1 MRKQNLLS
9 KKISKQVSSINN
21 LLENYFNS
29 LRRFILDAKRLR
41 FDKNN
46 KVFLIVVS
54 TIFLTL
60 VYFLIPTAYNKELI
74 QKEIKDQI
82 YQKYKIVVK
91 FDNGIQYNF
100 FPKPHFSSK
109 NLFILNDQRKIGDVK
124 NFKIFINFK
133 NFFKFNKIQTQDV
146 VLDKVDFNIKKSDL
160 SFFTNLLKTEPNRDK
175 IKIRRSNIFFTNK
188 DNEVLFINQINDSQF
203 YYDLKN
209 LKNVLVSKSKVFNV
223 PYKLIIGNDKL
234 NEILEFEFVSKKLV
248 LKIENETDY
257 KKKNDTGNLKISFK
271 NKNNTFKYQINQ
283 NTLDIT
289 SKDNNRI
296 FKGLIEF
303 KPFYLV
309 SNFKYQTFRIKDL
322 LENPFFMEILRSQI
336 LNNKNLNAKINFD
349 VKDVYD
355 FDRFSDLSLKLKIE
369 EGNYNF
375 SNSNI
380 IWKEN
385 VNVRFS
391 DSFLNFNKEKI
402 NLNGRTSFDVKN
414 QDEFYKFF
422 QIKKDLRKDIKK
434 IELDF
439 NYDFNDE
446 KITFDNLRIDDR
458 SNKKIE
464 EIVSNFNSKSKK
476 FFNKVTF
483 KNFVNDILLAYFG

>member
-9 KKISKQVSSINN
+9 KKISKQISSINN

-29 LRRFILDAKRLR
+29 LRRFILDTKRFR

-46 KVFLIVVS
+46 KVFLIIVS
-54 TIFLTL
+54 IIFLIL

-74 QKEIKDQI
+74 QKEIKNQI
-82 YQKYKIVVK
+82 YQKYNIVVK
-91 FDNGIQYNF
+91 FDNEIQYNF
-100 FPKPHFSSK
+100 FPKPNFSSK
-109 NLFILNDQRKIGDVK
+109 NLFILNDQRKIADVK
-124 NFKIFINFK
+124 NFKIFVDFK
-133 NFFKFNKIQTQDV
+133 NFFKFNQIQTQDII
-146 VLDKVDFNIKKSDL
+146 LDKVDFNIKKSDL
-160 SFFTNLLKTEPNRDK
+160 SFFTILLKTEPNRDK
-175 IKIRRSNIFFTNK
+175 IKIRKSNIFFTNK
-188 DNEVLFINQINDSQF
+188 DNEVLFINQVNDSQF

-223 PYKLIIGNDKL
+223 PYKLTIRNDKL
-234 NEILEFEFVSKKLV
+234 NEIFDFEFISKKLV

-271 NKNNTFKYQINQ
+271 NKNNIFEYKIGK
-283 NTLDIT
+283 NTLDII
-289 SKDNNRI
+289 SKDNNKI

-303 KPFYLV
+303 KPFYLI
-309 SNFKYQTFRIKDL
+309 SNFSYQTFRIKDL
-322 LENPFFMEILRSQI
+322 LENPFFMEILKSQI
-336 LNNKNLNAKINFD
+336 LSNKNLNAKINFD
-349 VKDVYD
+349 VKNIYD

-375 SNSNI
+375 SNSKI

-385 VNVRFS
+385 VNVSFL
-391 DSFLNFNKEKI
+391 DSFLNFDKEKI

-422 QIKKDLRKDIKK
+422 QIKKDLRKNIKK

-439 NYDFNDE
+439 NYDFFEE
-446 KITFDNLRIDDR
+446 KITFDNLRIDNK

-464 EIVSNFNSKSKK
+464 AIVSNFNSKSQK

-483 KNFVNDILLAYFG
+483 KNFVNNILLSYFG

>member
-46 KVFLIVVS
+46 KVFLIIVS

-60 VYFLIPTAYNKELI
+60 IYFLIPTAYNKELI
-74 QKEIKDQI
+74 QKEIKNQI
-82 YQKYKIVVK
+82 YQKYNIVVK

-109 NLFILNDQRKIGDVK
+109 NLFILNNQRKIGDVK

-146 VLDKVDFNIKKSDL
+146 VLDKVDFNLKKSDL

-203 YYDLKN
+203 YYDLKS

-223 PYKLIIGNDKL
+223 PYKLIIRNDKL
-234 NEILEFEFVSKKLV
+234 NEILDFEFVSKKLV

-271 NKNNTFKYQINQ
+271 NKNSIFKYQINQ

>member
-9 KKISKQVSSINN
+9 KKIGKQILTINN
-21 LLENYFNS
+21 LLESYFNS

-46 KVFLIVVS
+46 KAFLVIVS
-54 TIFLTL
+54 IIFLTL
-60 VYFLIPTAYNKELI
+60 VYFLIPTAFNKELI
-74 QKEIKDQI
+74 QKEIKNQI
-82 YQKYKIVVK
+82 FQKYNISVE
-91 FDNGIQYNF
+91 FDNNIQYNF

-109 NLFILNDQRKIGDVK
+109 NLFILNDQKKIGEAK
-124 NFKIFINFK
+124 NFKVFINFK
-133 NFFKFNKIQTQDV
+133 NFFKFNQIQTQDI

-160 SFFTNLLKTEPNRDK
+160 SFFSNLLKTEPNRNK
-175 IKIRRSNIFFTNK
+175 IKIKRSNIFFMNK
-188 DNEVLFINQINDSQF
+188 DNEVLFINQIDDSHI

-209 LKNVLVSKSKVFNV
+209 LKNIFVSKSKVFNV

-234 NEILEFEFVSKKLV
+234 NEILDFEFVSKKLV

-385 VNVRFS
+385 VNVSFS

>member
-46 KVFLIVVS
+46 KVFLIIVS

-74 QKEIKDQI
+74 QKEIKNQI
-82 YQKYKIVVK
+82 YQKYNIVVK

-248 LKIENETDY
+248 LKVENETDY

-336 LNNKNLNAKINFD
+336 LNNKNLNAKIDFD

>member
-9 KKISKQVSSINN
+9 KKISKQVSYINN

-29 LRRFILDAKRLR
+29 LRRFILDIKRLR

-46 KVFLIVVS
+46 KVFLIIVS

-74 QKEIKDQI
+74 QKEIKNQI
-82 YQKYKIVVK
+82 YQKYNIVVK
-91 FDNGIQYNF
+91 FDNAIQYNF
-100 FPKPHFSSK
+100 LPKPHFSSK

-133 NFFKFNKIQTQDV
+133 NFFKFNQIQTQDV
-146 VLDKVDFNIKKSDL
+146 VLDKVDFKIKKSDL

-209 LKNVLVSKSKVFNV
+209 LKNIFFSKGKIFNV

-234 NEILEFEFVSKKLV
+234 NEILNFELVSKKLV
-248 LKIENETDY
+248 LKIENRTDY
-257 KKKNDTGNLKISFK
+257 KMEDDTGSLKISFK
-271 NKNNTFKYQINQ
+271 NKNNIFKYQINK
-283 NTLDIT
+283 NTMDIFLNDT
-289 SKDNNRI
+289 NKT
-296 FKGLIEF
+296 FKVSLEF
-303 KPFYLV
+303 KPFYLI
-309 SNFKYQTFRIKDL
+309 SNLNYQTFRIRDL
-322 LENPFFMEILRSQI
+322 LNNPFFIEILKSQI
-336 LNNKNLNAKINFD
+336 LNNKNLNALMNFD
-349 VKDVYD
+349 VKNVYD

-369 EGNYNF
+369 DGNYNF

-385 VNVRFS
+385 VKVLFS
-391 DSFLNFNKEKI
+391 DAFLNFDKGKI
-402 NLNGRTSFDVKN
+402 NLNGRTSFDVKDK
-414 QDEFYKFF
+414 DEFFKFF
-422 QIKKDLRKDIKK
+422 QIKKELRKNIEK

-439 NYDFNDE
+439 NYDLNEE
-446 KITFDNLRIDDR
+446 KITFDNLRIDNQ

-464 EIVSNFNSKSKK
+464 EIISNFNSS
-476 FFNKVTF
+476 NKRFLNKITF

>member
-74 QKEIKDQI
+74 QKEIKNQI
-82 YQKYKIVVK
+82 YQKYNIVVK

-234 NEILEFEFVSKKLV
+234 NEILDFEFVSKKLV

-336 LNNKNLNAKINFD
+336 LNNKNLNAKIDFD

>member
-9 KKISKQVSSINN
+9 KKIRKQIVSINN
-21 LLENYFNS
+21 LLESYFNS
-29 LRRFILDAKRLR
+29 LRRFILDTKKLR

-46 KVFLIVVS
+46 KVFIVIVS
-54 TIFLTL
+54 IIFLTL

-74 QKEIKDQI
+74 QKEIKNQI
-82 YQKYKIVVK
+82 YQKYNIEVK
-91 FDNGIQYNF
+91 FDNRIQYNF

-109 NLFILNDQRKIGDVK
+109 NLLILSDKRKIAEVK
-124 NFKIFINFK
+124 NFKIFIDLK
-133 NFFKFNKIQTQDV
+133 NFFNFNQIQTQDV
-146 VLDKVDFNIKKSDL
+146 ILDKADFNLKKTDL
-160 SFFTNLLKTEPNRDK
+160 SFFTNLLKTEPNRNKLK
-175 IKIRRSNIFFTNK
+175 IKRSNLFFTNR
-188 DNEVLFINQINDSQF
+188 DDEVLFINQINDSYF

-209 LKNVLVSKSKVFNV
+209 LKNVLVSKGRVFNV

-234 NEILEFEFVSKKLV
+234 NKILDFEFTAKKLV
-248 LKIENETDY
+248 LKIENQTDY
-257 KKKNDTGNLKISFK
+257 KNKNETGNLKIRFK
-271 NKNNTFKYQINQ
+271 NKNNIFEYQINE
-283 NTLDIT
+283 NTLDII
-289 SKDNNRI
+289 SKDNNKI
-296 FKGLIEF
+296 FKGLMEF

-322 LENPFFMEILRSQI
+322 LNNPFFMEILKSQV
-336 LNNKNLNAKINFD
+336 LNNKNLNAMLNFD
-349 VKDVYD
+349 VKNVYD

-385 VNVRFS
+385 VKVSFS
-391 DSFLNFNKEKI
+391 DAFLNFDKEKI
-402 NLNGRTSFDVKN
+402 NLNGRTSFDVKS
-414 QDEFYKFF
+414 QDEFFKFF
-422 QIKKDLRKDIKK
+422 QIKKDLRKNIGK

-439 NYDFNDE
+439 NYDLYEE
-446 KITFDNLRIDDR
+446 KITFDNLRIDNK

-464 EIVSNFNSKSKK
+464 EIISNFNSNSKK

-483 KNFVNDILLAYFG
+483 KNFVNDLLVAYFG

>member
-82 YQKYKIVVK
+82 YQKYNIVVK

-248 LKIENETDY
+248 LKVENETDY

-336 LNNKNLNAKINFD
+336 LNNKNLNAKIDFD

-355 FDRFSDLSLKLKIE
+355 FDRLSDLSLKLKIE

-402 NLNGRTSFDVKN
+402 NLNGRTSFYVKN

>member
-9 KKISKQVSSINN
+9 KKIGKQILSINN
-21 LLENYFNS
+21 LLESYFNS

-46 KVFLIVVS
+46 KVFLVIVS
-54 TIFLTL
+54 IIFLTL

-74 QKEIKDQI
+74 QKEIKNQI
-82 YQKYKIVVK
+82 YQKYNIVVK
-91 FDNGIQYNF
+91 FENEIQYNF

-109 NLFILNDQRKIGDVK
+109 NLFILNDQKKIGEVK

-133 NFFKFNKIQTQDV
+133 NFFKFNQIQTLDV
-146 VLDKVDFNIKKSDL
+146 IFDKVDFNIKKSDL
-160 SFFTNLLKTEPNRDK
+160 SFFINLLKTEPNRNEIK
-175 IKIRRSNIFFTNK
+175 IKRSNIFFTNK
-188 DNEVLFINQINDSQF
+188 DDEVLFINQINDSQF

-209 LKNVLVSKSKVFNV
+209 LKNIFVSKSKVFNV

-234 NEILEFEFVSKKLV
+234 NEILDFELVSKKLV

-271 NKNNTFKYQINQ
+271 NKNNIFKYQINE
-283 NTLDIT
+283 NTLDVI
-289 SKDNNRI
+289 SKDNNKT
-296 FKGLIEF
+296 FKGLLEF

-322 LENPFFMEILRSQI
+322 LNNPFFMEILKSQI
-336 LNNKNLNAKINFD
+336 LNNKNLNALINFD
-349 VKDVYD
+349 VKNVYD

-369 EGNYNF
+369 EGDYNF

-385 VNVRFS
+385 VKV
-391 DSFLNFNKEKI
+391 L
-402 NLNGRTSFDVKN
+402 
-414 QDEFYKFF
+414 F
-422 QIKKDLRKDIKK
+422 QMH
-434 IELDF
+434 F
-439 NYDFNDE
+439 
-446 KITFDNLRIDDR
+446 
-458 SNKKIE
+458 
-464 EIVSNFNSKSKK
+464 
-476 FFNKVTF
+476 
-483 KNFVNDILLAYFG
+483 

>member
-9 KKISKQVSSINN
+9 KKIGKQILSINN
-21 LLENYFNS
+21 LLESYFNS

-46 KVFLIVVS
+46 KVFLIIVS

-74 QKEIKDQI
+74 QKEIKNQI
-82 YQKYKIVVK
+82 YQKYNIVVK

-234 NEILEFEFVSKKLV
+234 NEILDFEFVSKKLV

-391 DSFLNFNKEKI
+391 ESFLNFNKEKI

>member
-46 KVFLIVVS
+46 KVFLIIVS

-74 QKEIKDQI
+74 QKEIKNQI
-82 YQKYKIVVK
+82 YQKYNMVVK

-146 VLDKVDFNIKKSDL
+146 VLDKVDFNLKKSDL

-223 PYKLIIGNDKL
+223 PYKLTIRNDKL
-234 NEILEFEFVSKKLV
+234 NEIFDFEFISKKLV

-402 NLNGRTSFDVKN
+402 NLNGRTSFDVKD